1 LKIVVV
7 NNYKDN
13 AKKQQVVQNL
23 NRCTGETVETVDH
36 YAANLIDRV
45 TSEDPDAVI
54 LTGSSFML
62 TKPDTRLVFAPEIE
76 LAKTLRIPL
85 LGICFG
91 HQLIGTAFGSRVV
104 DLGESIRDI
113 KQIRLLSKDPVFQG
127 LPETVNV
134 AESHRQALDSVP
146 DGFRLLAESTTC
158 KVEAI
163 SGQNRMVYGFQFHP
177 ERSDD
182 VNPWGRMIIQNFLR
196 LAAAHQ

>member
-1 LKIVVV
+1 MRIVVV

-23 NRCTGETVETVDH
+23 NRCTGETIESIDH
-36 YAANLIDRV
+36 YTTNLIDQV
-45 TSEDPDAVI
+45 TRQDPDAVI

-76 LAKTLRIPL
+76 LVRTLRIPL

-91 HQLIGTAFGSRVV
+91 HQLIGTAFGSKVV

-113 KQIRLLSKDPVFQG
+113 KQIRLLDRDPVFEG
-127 LPETVNV
+127 LPERVNV

-163 SGQNRMVYGFQFHP
+163 SEQDRLIYGFQFHP

-182 VNPWGRMIIQNFLR
+182 ANPWGRMIVQNFLR
-196 LAAAHQ
+196 LAGTYQ

>member
-1 LKIVVV
+1 MVV

-23 NRCTGETVETVDH
+23 NRCTGETVESIDH
-36 YAANLIDRV
+36 YATNLIDQV
-45 TSEDPDAVI
+45 TTKDPDAVI

-76 LAKTLRIPL
+76 LVRTLRIPL

-91 HQLIGTAFGSRVV
+91 HQLIGTAFGSMVV

-113 KQIRLLSKDPVFQG
+113 KQIRLLSRDPIFRG

-134 AESHRQALDSVP
+134 AESHRQALNNVP
-146 DGFRLLAESTTC
+146 DGFRLLAESSTC

-163 SGQNRMVYGFQFHP
+163 SEQNRMVYGFQFHP

-182 VNPWGRMIIQNFLR
+182 TIPWGRRIIQNFLG
-196 LAAAHQ
+196 LADSYQ

>member
-7 NNYKDN
+7 NNYKDHS
-13 AKKQQVVQNL
+13 KKQQVVQNL
-23 NRCTGETVETVDH
+23 NRCTGETVESIDH
-36 YAANLIDRV
+36 HTANLMDQV
-45 TSEDPDAVI
+45 TTRDPDAVI

-62 TKPDTRLVFAPEIE
+62 TKPDTRLVFASEIE
-76 LAKTLRIPL
+76 LVREIRIPL

-91 HQLIGTAFGSRVV
+91 HQLIGTAFGSRVI

-113 KQIRLLSKDPVFQG
+113 KQIRLLSGDPVFEG

-134 AESHRQALDSVP
+134 AESHRQALGSVP
-146 DGFRLLAESTTC
+146 DGFRLLAESATC

-163 SGQNRMVYGFQFHP
+163 SEQDRMVYGFQFHP

-182 VNPWGRMIIQNFLR
+182 STPWGRMIIQNFLGM
-196 LAAAHQ
+196 AASYQ

>member
-1 LKIVVV
+1 MVV

-23 NRCTGETVETVDH
+23 NRCTGETIESIDH
-36 YAANLIDRV
+36 YTTNLIDQV
-45 TSEDPDAVI
+45 TRQDPDAVI

-76 LAKTLRIPL
+76 LVRTLRIPL

-91 HQLIGTAFGSRVV
+91 HQLIGTAFGSKVV

-113 KQIRLLSKDPVFQG
+113 KQIRLLDRDPVFEG
-127 LPETVNV
+127 LPERVNV

-163 SGQNRMVYGFQFHP
+163 SEQDRLIYGFQFHP

-182 VNPWGRMIIQNFLR
+182 ANPWGRMIVQNFLR
-196 LAAAHQ
+196 LAGTYQ